1 MILRKQM
8 EAKRATEIA
17 QVLTQALPYIRRFAD
32 KTIVVKYGGNAMVD
46 DQLEQSFARDIVL
59 MKQIGMNPVIVH
71 GGGPQIG
78 NLLKQI
84 GKESQFI
91 DGMRV
96 TDRETMDVVEMVLG
110 GQVNK
115 AIVGMIQKAGGK
127 CVGLTGKDA
136 GLIKAKKMKLVKQSD
151 VQNVP
156 EIIDLGHVGEVEKV
170 DTHILD
176 LMIASDI
183 IPVIAPVGYD
193 DDGHSYNINA
203 DFVAGAVASA
213 LKAEKLMLLT
223 NIPGLMDKQGNVLTG
238 LTHAAVEGLIADGTI
253 YGGMLPKIRCAL
265 DSVTAG
271 VKSAHIVDGRVQHAV
286 LLEVFTDEGVGTLIT
301 A

>member
-1 MILRKQM
+1 MNT
-8 EAKRATEIA
+8 KRATEIA
-17 QVLTQALPYIRRFAD
+17 EVLTEALPYIRRFAD

-46 DQLEQSFARDIVL
+46 DALEQSFARDIVL
-59 MKQIGMNPVIVH
+59 MKQIGMNPVVVH

-78 NLLKQI
+78 KLLAQI
-84 GKESQFI
+84 GKESRFI

-115 AIVGMIQKAGGK
+115 AIVGMIQKAGGR

-136 GLIKAKKMKLVKQSD
+136 GLIKAKKMKLKKQNPD
-151 VQNVP
+151 VLDEP
-156 EIIDLGHVGEVEKV
+156 EIIDLGHVGEVV
-170 DTHILD
+170 HIDTHILE
-176 LMIASDI
+176 LMINSDI

-193 DDGHSYNINA
+193 DEGHSYNINA
-203 DFVAGAVASA
+203 DFVAGEVASA

-223 NIPGLMDKQGNVLTG
+223 NISGLQDKEGNLLTG
-238 LTHAAVEGLIADGTI
+238 LTQPMVEALIEDGTI

-265 DSVTAG
+265 DSVSAG
-271 VKSAHIVDGRVQHAV
+271 VQSAHIIDGRVQHAV
-286 LLEVFTDEGVGTLIT
+286 LLEVFTDKGVGTLIT